1 MLPLLPGVIRQKW
14 KNQKKKKKKK
24 RKNGHLLL
32 ASPWRVL
39 YGSLCALSLCVMV
52 SALRSFRFFALAI
65 AEAKWFLCFIG
76 NML

>member
-1 MLPLLPGVIRQKW
+1 MAIFFLRLRGTF
-14 KNQKKKKKKK
+14 
-24 RKNGHLLL
+24 
-32 ASPWRVL
+32 
-39 YGSLCALSLCVMV
+39 SLVRCALSLCVMV